1 MLRINARG
9 VVLTSI
15 IALVLVLLFVAQW
28 KRNEIDAWR
37 SAYAGA
43 STPDIANQDN
53 KLEEFKDDATA
64 TPSPPDFT
72 AANSTL
78 GVSLLPSPF
87 MTKKRGFADTNTT
100 QFQAI
105 LALSQGT
112 PWRVNGLHA
121 AAKVSGIT
129 VTVPQQPKWS
139 DPFIKAFQ
147 EFGPIEAHGAAMAW
161 LGHLDLLKFV
171 IQHNWGS
178 ALILEDDMDWDV
190 EIRKQMPPIAKAV
203 KELTKAKK
211 GDTQPY
217 GSNWDVLW
225 LGHCS
230 DPPPFPKEGKIITF
244 ADNTTAPVDK
254 YRGLNPRLKDVVKD
268 NQRIVHY
275 SINPVCTFAYAVSH
289 AGARN
294 LLAHASLGKGG
305 AFDLMLMHACQ
316 DKVLKCVSVNPEVFD
331 PYFPAEGG
339 ASEVRA
345 GDAGVD
351 FDHEVGKAMGHTD
364 NTARSARCFA
374 QFGTT
379 CLE

>member
-9 VVLTSI
+9 AVLTSI

-28 KRNEIDAWR
+28 KRNEIETWR
-37 SAYAGA
+37 GAYAA
-43 STPDIANQDN
+43 STPNIANQDS
-53 KLEEFKDDATA
+53 KLDSIAEFKDDAA
-64 TPSPPDFT
+64 APSPPDFT

-78 GVSLLPSPF
+78 G
-87 MTKKRGFADTNTT
+87 
-100 QFQAI
+100 FQAI

-112 PWRVNGLHA
+112 KWRVDGLHA
-121 AAKVSGIT
+121 AAKVAGIT

-147 EFGPIEAHGAAMAW
+147 DFGPIEAHGAAMAW

-171 IQHNWGS
+171 IQNNWGS
-178 ALILEDDMDWDV
+178 ALILEDDMDWDID
-190 EIRKQMPPIAKAV
+190 IRRQTPPIAKAV
-203 KELTKAKK
+203 RELTKAKGGK
-211 GDTQPY
+211 EPY
-217 GSNWDVLW
+217 GKNWDVLW
-225 LGHCS
+225 MGHCS
-230 DPPPFPKEGKIITF
+230 DPPPFKDEGKIITF
-244 ADNTTAPVDK
+244 TDNTTAPLDK
-254 YRGLNPRLKDVVKD
+254 YRGLNPRLKDVIKD
-268 NQRIVHY
+268 EQRIVHY

-289 AGARN
+289 SGARN

-351 FDHEVGKAMGHTD
+351 FDHEVGKGMGHTD
-364 NTARSARCFA
+364 NTLNSARCFA
-374 QFGTT
+374 QFGKT